1 MILTPLSYVSSAA
14 LMLNSKTNLQFSLS
28 DLERSFSAEAIQV
41 EIAILAKLLREK
53 GLSRIALLAGNS
65 IEWAVVDIACREAGI
80 CLLPL
85 PEFFSPSQ
93 LRHSI
98 KACSVEAIITDN
110 PELFRS
116 DYQAVCEFLPLL
128 GGESLGLCLL
138 PNAAQTA
145 MLPDTTGKI
154 TFTSG
159 STGEPKGVC
168 LSHEQLLRQA
178 AILSS
183 VIAIDAPRHL
193 CVLPLST
200 LLENVA
206 GIYAPILA
214 QGEVIIP
221 SQDEMGFKG
230 SALVD
235 SQKLLATISSVQPHS
250 MILIP
255 QLLLLLANAI
265 KQGWPCPPS
274 LKFVAV
280 GGSKVS
286 VDLLTEARRLGIP
299 VYEGYGLSECAS
311 VVSLNT
317 PNEEKPGSCGKPLP
331 GLGVSFTEGEV
342 KVSGN
347 TMLGYVNEP
356 ESWGPKQISTG
367 DLGCLDEDGFLYVD
381 GRKKNL
387 LISSYGRNIS
397 PEWVESEL
405 LASPLLAEAVLLGDA
420 RPFCTALVTARSSS
434 TSDSEIQALVESMNL
449 GLPDYARV
457 MAWHRL
463 EKPLQS
469 ESSFMTDNGRPRR
482 NAINEAFHTE
492 IGALYAN
499 SMSDVEI
506 NDTSQSA
513 AGWGEVE

>member
-1 MILTPLSYVSSAA
+1 MPSPEHRQ
-14 LMLNSKTNLQFSLS
+14 NFSLS
-28 DLERSFSAEAIQV
+28 NLERSYSAVVVQKEV
-41 EIAILAKLLREK
+41 ESLVDLLRVK

-65 IEWAVVDIACREAGI
+65 IEWTVVDMACRKAQI

-85 PEFFSPSQ
+85 PEFFSESQ
-93 LRHSI
+93 RHHSI
-98 KACSVEAIITDN
+98 TACAVEAVVTDA
-110 PELFRS
+110 PDYFEKS
-116 DYQAVCEFLPLL
+116 YQASCENLLLL
-128 GGESLGLCLL
+128 GGQRLSLCLL
-138 PNAAQTA
+138 PENYQAAI
-145 MLPDTTGKI
+145 LPEGTGKI

-178 AILSS
+178 DILSS
-183 VIAIDAPRHL
+183 VIALEAPRHL

-206 GIYAPILA
+206 GLYAPILA

-221 SQDEMGFKG
+221 ELERMGFSG
-230 SALVD
+230 SALQD
-235 SQKLLATISSVQPHS
+235 PEKLLSTISAVQPDS

-255 QLLLLLANAI
+255 QLLSLLVNAI
-265 KQGWPCPPS
+265 KQGWPCPAS

-280 GGSKVS
+280 GGSRVA
-286 VDLLTEARRLGIP
+286 VDLLNEARMLGIP

-317 PNEEKPGSCGKPLP
+317 PQVQKAGSCGKPLP
-331 GLGVSFTEGEV
+331 GLDVYLADGEV
-342 KVSGN
+342 MVSGN

-356 ESWGPKQISTG
+356 ESWSPQQISTG
-367 DLGCLDEDGFLYVD
+367 DLGYFDQDGFLHID

-405 LASPLLAEAVLLGDA
+405 LANPLLAEAVLVGDE
-420 RPFCTALVTARSSS
+420 RPYCTALLTVRSDA
-434 TSDSEIQALVESMNL
+434 TLDTEIQEFIEEMNS

-463 EKPLQS
+463 EKPLQG
-469 ESSFMTDNGRPRR
+469 EARFMTDNGRPRR
-482 NAINEAFHTE
+482 AAISEAFHKE
-492 IGALYAN
+492 IETLYARGMN
-499 SMSDVEI
+499 DV
-506 NDTSQSA
+506 QLRA
-513 AGWGEVE
+513 

>member
-1 MILTPLSYVSSAA
+1 MF
-14 LMLNSKTNLQFSLS
+14 NSKIDLQFSLS
-28 DLERSFSAEAIQV
+28 DLERTFSAEAIQA
-41 EIAILAKLLREK
+41 EIVILAKLFREK
-53 GLSRIALLAGNS
+53 GLSRVALLAGNS
-65 IEWAVVDIACREAGI
+65 IEWAVVDIACREEGV

-85 PEFFSPSQ
+85 PEFFSESQ

-98 KACSVEAIITDN
+98 NACSIEAVITDN
-110 PELFRS
+110 PALFRS
-116 DYQAVCEFLPLL
+116 GYLADCEILPLL
-128 GGESLGLCLL
+128 GEDKLSLCRLSGVAQSSLL
-138 PNAAQTA
+138 PEA
-145 MLPDTTGKI
+145 TGKI

-168 LSHEQLLRQA
+168 LSHAQLLRQA
-178 AILSS
+178 EVLAS

-221 SQDEMGFKG
+221 QQQELGFKG

-235 SQKLLATISSVQPHS
+235 TQKLLATISLVQPHS

-255 QLLLLLANAI
+255 QLLLLLVNAI

-286 VDLLTEARRLGIP
+286 VELLTEARALGIP

-317 PNEEKPGSCGKPLP
+317 PYRQKSGSCGQPLP
-331 GLGVSFTEGEV
+331 GLTLSLIDGEV
-342 KVSGN
+342 TVSGN
-347 TMLGYVNEP
+347 SMLGYVNEP
-356 ESWGPKQISTG
+356 ESWCPKQISTG
-367 DLGCLDEDGFLYVD
+367 DLGYLDQDGFLHID

-405 LASPLLAEAVLLGDA
+405 LANPLIAEAVLVGDA
-420 RPFCTALVTARSSS
+420 RPFCTALITVRSPH
-434 TSDSEIQALVESMNL
+434 TPDSEIQDFVEKVNS

-457 MAWHRL
+457 VAWHRL
-463 EKPLQS
+463 GRPLQG
-469 ESSFMTDNGRPRR
+469 ERKFMTDNGRPRR
-482 NAINEAFHTE
+482 DAINVAFQTE
-492 IGALYAN
+492 IDALYA
-499 SMSDVEI
+499 SRMSDVKAT
-506 NDTSQSA
+506 NAKQSL
-513 AGWGEVE
+513 AG

>member
-1 MILTPLSYVSSAA
+1 MPDSEH
-14 LMLNSKTNLQFSLS
+14 NLRFSIS
-28 DLERSFSAEAIQV
+28 DLERNFSAETIQAELV
-41 EIAILAKLLREK
+41 ALVKLLREK
-53 GLSRIALLAGNS
+53 GLTRVALLAGNS
-65 IEWAVVDIACREAGI
+65 IEWAVVDIACREAQI

-85 PEFFSPSQ
+85 PEFFSESQ
-93 LRHSI
+93 RRHSI
-98 KACSVEAIITDN
+98 KACSVEAVITDN
-110 PELFRS
+110 PELFRA
-116 DYQAVCEFLPLL
+116 DYQAHCETLSLL
-128 GGESLGLCLL
+128 GENRLSLCLL
-138 PNAAQTA
+138 QNSTQTA
-145 MLPDTTGKI
+145 MIPDATGKI

-178 AILSS
+178 DILSS
-183 VIAIDAPRHL
+183 AIAIDAPRHL
-193 CVLPLST
+193 CLLPLST

-206 GIYAPILA
+206 GLYAPILA

-221 SQDEMGFKG
+221 RQEEMGFKG
-230 SALVD
+230 SVLVD
-235 SQKLLATISSVQPHS
+235 PQKLLGTIGSTQPHS

-255 QLLLLLANAI
+255 QLLLLLVNAI
-265 KQGWPCPPS
+265 KQGWQCPSS

-286 VDLLTEARRLGIP
+286 VDLLTEARELGIP
-299 VYEGYGLSECAS
+299 VFEGYGLSECAS

-317 PNEEKPGSCGKPLP
+317 SHGQRSGSCGKPLS
-331 GLGVSFTEGEV
+331 GLTVSLAEGEV
-342 KVSGN
+342 VVSGN

-367 DLGCLDEDGFLYVD
+367 DLGYLDKDGFLHID

-397 PEWVESEL
+397 PEWVESDL
-405 LASPLLAEAVLLGDA
+405 LANPLLAEAVLVGDA
-420 RPFCTALVTARSSS
+420 RPFCTALLTARSPD
-434 TSDSEIQALVESMNL
+434 TSNSDIQAFVERMNS

-469 ESSFMTDNGRPRR
+469 ESRFMTENGRPRR
-482 NAINEAFHTE
+482 KSINEALHAE
-492 IGALYAN
+492 IDALYAN
-499 SMSDVEI
+499 DIGDVQT
-506 NDTSQSA
+506 NDTNQPV
-513 AGWGEVE
+513 AG

>member
-1 MILTPLSYVSSAA
+1 MF
-14 LMLNSKTNLQFSLS
+14 NSKTDLQFSLS
-28 DLERSFSAEAIQV
+28 DSERTFSTAAIQA
-41 EIAILAKLLREK
+41 EIVILAKLLREK
-53 GLSRIALLAGNS
+53 GLSRVALLAGNS
-65 IEWAVVDIACREAGI
+65 IEWAVVDIACREEDI

-85 PEFFSPSQ
+85 PEFFSESQ

-98 KACSVEAIITDN
+98 NACSVEAVITDN
-110 PELFRS
+110 PSLFKS
-116 DYQAVCEFLPLL
+116 GYQAECEFLPLL
-128 GGESLGLCLL
+128 GEDRLSLCRL
-138 PNAAQTA
+138 PSTARTA
-145 MLPDTTGKI
+145 MLPQTTGKI

-178 AILSS
+178 EILSS
-183 VIAIDAPRHL
+183 LIAIDAPRHL

-214 QGEVIIP
+214 QGEVVIP
-221 SQDEMGFKG
+221 QQQEMGFKG

-235 SQKLLATISSVQPHS
+235 SQKLLATISFVQPHS

-255 QLLLLLANAI
+255 QLLLLLVNAI
-265 KQGWPCPPS
+265 KQGWQSPSS
-274 LKFVAV
+274 LKFIAV

-286 VDLLTEARRLGIP
+286 VDLLTEARALGIP

-317 PNEEKPGSCGKPLP
+317 PHQQKPGSCGQPLP
-331 GLGVSFTEGEV
+331 GLTVSFTEGEV

-347 TMLGYVNEP
+347 TMLGYVNER

-367 DLGCLDEDGFLYVD
+367 DLGYLDQDGFLHID

-405 LASPLLAEAVLLGDA
+405 LANPLLAEAVLVGDA
-420 RPFCTALVTARSSS
+420 RPFCAALITVRSPH
-434 TSDSEIQALVESMNL
+434 TPDSAIQDFVGEMNS

-457 MAWHRL
+457 VAWHRL
-463 EKPLQS
+463 EKPLQG
-469 ESSFMTDNGRPRR
+469 ERKFMTDNGRPRR
-482 NAINEAFHTE
+482 DAINLAFQTE
-492 IGALYAN
+492 IDALYAN
-499 SMSDVEI
+499 GMSDVEA
-506 NDTSQSA
+506 TSAKQSL
-513 AGWGEVE
+513 AG

>member
-1 MILTPLSYVSSAA
+1 MGSSANN
-14 LMLNSKTNLQFSLS
+14 LNFSLR
-28 DLERSFSAEAIQV
+28 DMERNYSAEAIQA
-41 EIAILAKLLREK
+41 EIMIVAELLREK
-53 GLSRIALLAGNS
+53 GLSRVALLAANS
-65 IEWAVVDIACREAGI
+65 IEWAVVDIACREADV
-80 CLLPL
+80 CLVPL
-85 PEFFSPSQ
+85 PEFFSESQ
-93 LRHSI
+93 RRHSI
-98 KACSVEAIITDN
+98 KACSIEAVITDK
-110 PELFRS
+110 PEFFS
-116 DYQAVCEFLPLL
+116 AEYQAGCEFLPLL
-128 GGESLGLCLL
+128 GEDRLSLCLL
-138 PNAAQTA
+138 QHAKQTA
-145 MLPDTTGKI
+145 MLPDATGKI

-168 LSHEQLLRQA
+168 LSHAQLLRQA
-178 AILSS
+178 DILAS
-183 VIAIDAPRHL
+183 VIALDAPRHL

-221 SQDEMGFKG
+221 GQEEMGFKG

-235 SQKLLATISSVQPHS
+235 PQKLLITISAVQPNS

-255 QLLLLLANAI
+255 QLLLLLVNAI
-265 KQGWPCPPS
+265 KQGWQCPPS

-286 VDLLTEARRLGIP
+286 VELLTQARELGIP

-311 VVSLNT
+311 VVALNT
-317 PNEEKPGSCGKPLP
+317 PHGQKPGSCGKPLS
-331 GLGVSFTEGEV
+331 GLTVSFSEGEV
-342 KVSGN
+342 VVSGN

-356 ESWGPKQISTG
+356 QSWGAKQIDTG
-367 DLGCLDEDGFLYVD
+367 DLGYLDEDGFLYID

-405 LASPLLAEAVLLGDA
+405 LANPLLAEAVLLGDA
-420 RPFCTALVTARSSS
+420 RPFCAALLTARSPN
-434 TSDSEIQALVESMNL
+434 TSDSEIQALVEDINS

-463 EKPLQS
+463 EKPLRG
-469 ESSFMTDNGRPRR
+469 ESRFMTENGRPRR
-482 NAINEAFHTE
+482 KTINEAFQIE
-492 IGALYAN
+492 IDALYAN
-499 SMSDVEI
+499 GVSDVEA
-506 NDTSQSA
+506 NNANQSVT
-513 AGWGEVE
+513 G